1 MVRQYYVDQIMEFSE
16 RELESVAEAAEPPF
30 CLLGGWAVYC
40 HANTGFEEEHGRG
53 CHDWN
58 QGLDIGA
65 LRAG

>member
-1 MVRQYYVDQIMEFSE
+1 MVRQYYVDQITDFSE
-16 RELESVAEAAEPPF
+16 RELESVAKAVEPPF

-58 QGLDIGA
+58 
-65 LRAG
+65 